1 MADSLIDGWLGSV
14 RRRVQREIRTHVRE
28 NAAIRGSRYSF
39 LQRAL
44 RATIAG
50 RSLPSFLAAYLIVD
64 ILLVAAE
71 AAANSRFPSYLPG
84 WTSPEMKG
92 LLKDIA
98 SYLLTAQ
105 VGLLGI
111 VSVAIGIVT
120 LIAQR
125 DDRSSTNTDVRLYYM
140 ESLAYEVVLSGVALL
155 IVLAAQFFWPL
166 QFAAHRLHFGGPD
179 LIFKVAL
186 TALHLIWLL
195 LNFSVFTQFVLT
207 TLRFVD
213 PKARERLRERYTAN
227 VIVPRDLSLRL
238 LRMFYNMA
246 NQQLIPQTDKKADP
260 SVTFGWGIL
269 DDGEVELSTLFKH
282 RSALTDVWMRPLRF
296 VLRRWAERSEKARPR
311 PPTPRENL
319 LGPGIRLDITLSFD
333 SRFEGLSEWCLRRG
347 GVPLLGWERYVVRRC
362 FRFRRAGADEDD
374 LPIPGMFLEEL
385 ADKIIGQI
393 ERLAVTGF
401 KGAMDE
407 LLRYHRFLLDI
418 QDTRTEDGTP
428 INLAEVGG
436 FFEAPHQEWIGQYRR
451 IFERACEKIGSE
463 PYFIQAL
470 SHAIMRLLPTDAT
483 TASAAVVSSLLDLG
497 IHEVIFLEAWVTRR
511 TTVDVHADE
520 SAQPRLELAGSD
532 RRAYDQ
538 VVANFIGAWENVLR
552 ISDRLYDSKA
562 KQQRPA
568 PQQWQALGKSWPFL
582 QRHLRNTAYSL
593 ACAVWNEDRI
603 GADRYRDSLVR
614 WIETLRL
621 DVDADFRIKHRSL
634 LTPDLTSA
642 NWEQVE
648 ARLAPYLRAP
658 WPQSP
663 GPDAIFGVVMRS
675 AVDDVINVVAAVTLA
690 WFMNEQQSTDIGGQ
704 TAALLLR
711 RQVIEGEGSRF
722 TVSSAP
728 RPTPFRS
735 LASLIIRAALADRHA
750 GHHYGAVLDEL
761 VRFLNGMSDRRV
773 VPGRVYSSWGWS
785 GLDSVRLH
793 LLAMLAAQLP
803 AQGDDGFVAAMR
815 EIAANEELL
824 SGDDEQL
831 RRITM
836 SLEAYLRALGDGMD
850 ERLFERGVRILAP
863 TADVAEARERLKTI
877 FSEAIAAINDER
889 AKRLR
894 ARPLDPAKIGALRDL
909 LMGALSPE
917 LHAFA
922 GVHIRKHQ
930 AQVTNVAEFRIN
942 GVDKGEL
949 VTPPMSWISSNDPNK
964 VLADAFRQTLT
975 QYVWGDFF
983 RRPREVVHIDSS
995 GYPGGYF
1002 DAVAEHADRV
1012 GSRPTLLVPYD
1023 PIGNTI
1029 SQWTYRLADKPD
1041 HIEVERREGRE
1052 GGGGTGYLGTI
1063 AGTDIFTADVEEDRS
1078 YLYSALMLKSVTY
1091 HHVTPSAYIEV
1102 IFEEGENPWKGTI
1115 LVRFAQSMTWS
1126 DYPVIE
1132 LKLDGLDEDVD
1143 EDVGED

>member
-1 MADSLIDGWLGSV
+1 MADGLIEGWLGSV
-14 RRRVQREIRTHVRE
+14 RRRVRSEIKAHVRK
-28 NAAIRGSRYSF
+28 NASIRGSRYSF
-39 LQRAL
+39 LQRGL

-50 RSLPSFLAAYLIVD
+50 RSLPSFLAAYLTID

-71 AAANSRFPSYLPG
+71 AAANSRFPAFLPG

-105 VGLLGI
+105 AAILGI

-155 IVLAAQFFWPL
+155 IVLSTQLFWPI
-166 QFAAHRLHFGGPD
+166 QFAAHRLHLGGPD
-179 LIFKVAL
+179 LIFKVGL

-207 TLRFVD
+207 TLRFVE

-246 NQQLIPQTDKKADP
+246 NQQLIPQTDKKAAP
-260 SVTFGWGIL
+260 SVTLGWGIL
-269 DDGEVELSTLFKH
+269 DDGNVELSTLFKH
-282 RSALTDVWMRPLRF
+282 RSTLTDVWLRPLRF
-296 VLRRWAERSEKARPR
+296 VLRRWVERSEKARTH
-311 PPTPRENL
+311 PPAACENPF
-319 LGPGIRLDITLSFD
+319 GPNIRLDIALSFD
-333 SRFEGLSEWCLRRG
+333 SRIEGLSEWCLRRG
-347 GVPLLGWERYVVRRC
+347 GVPLLGWEKYVVRQC
-362 FRFRRAGADEDD
+362 FRFRSVGSDDDD
-374 LPIPGMFLEEL
+374 LPTPGMFLEEL

-407 LLRYHRFLLDI
+407 LLRYHRFLLDV
-418 QDTRTEDGTP
+418 QDTRMEDGTP

-436 FFEAPHQEWIGQYRR
+436 FLEAPHQEWIGQYRR
-451 IFERACEKIGSE
+451 IFERACEKIRSE
-463 PYFIQAL
+463 PYFVQAL

-497 IHEVIFLEAWVTRR
+497 IHEVIFLESWVTRR
-511 TTVDVHADE
+511 TTVDVHTGE

-538 VVANFIGAWENVLR
+538 VIVDFIGAWENVLR

-568 PQQWQALGKSWPFL
+568 SQQWHALGKSWPFL
-582 QRHLRNTAYSL
+582 QRHLRNTAYFL
-593 ACAVWNEDRI
+593 ASAVWNEDRI

-614 WIETLRL
+614 WAETLRL
-621 DVDADFRIKHRSL
+621 GVNADFRIKHSSL
-634 LTPDLTSA
+634 LTPDLIST

-648 ARLAPYLRAP
+648 TRLAPYLGAP

-663 GPDAIFGVVMRS
+663 GPDAIFGTLIRT

-722 TVSSAP
+722 TVSSTP
-728 RPTPFRS
+728 RQTPFRC
-735 LASLIIRAALADRHA
+735 LASLIVRAALTDQFASHQ
-750 GHHYGAVLDEL
+750 YGATLDGL
-761 VRFLNGMSDRRV
+761 VQFLNGMSERRV

-785 GLDSVRLH
+785 GLDSIRLH
-793 LLAMLAAQLP
+793 LLAMLAAHLP
-803 AQGDDGFVAAMR
+803 AQGNDGFVAWMR
-815 EIAANEELL
+815 EIAANEDLF
-824 SGDDEQL
+824 SSDDEQL
-831 RRITM
+831 RRITT
-836 SLEAYLRALGDGMD
+836 SLDAYLRALDDGMD
-850 ERLFERGVRILAP
+850 ERLFERGVRLLAP
-863 TADVAEARERLKTI
+863 AADAAQARERLKTI
-877 FSEAIAAINDER
+877 LSEAVTAINDER

-894 ARPLDPAKIGALRDL
+894 ARPLDPVKITALRDL
-909 LMGALSPE
+909 LAGSLSPE
-917 LHAFA
+917 LFCFA
-922 GVHIRKHQ
+922 GFHIRKRQ
-930 AQVTNVAEFRIN
+930 AQVTKVAEFRIK

-949 VTPPMSWISSNDPNK
+949 VTPPMSWVSSNDTNK
-964 VLADAFRQTLT
+964 VIAGAFRQTLT
-975 QYVWGDFF
+975 QYVWAEFSQ
-983 RRPREVVHIDSS
+983 RPREVVHIDSS
-995 GYPGGYF
+995 SYPGGYF
-1002 DAVAEHADRV
+1002 DMVASHADRV
-1012 GSRPTLLVPYD
+1012 GPRPTLLVPYD
-1023 PIGNTI
+1023 PIGNTV
-1029 SQWTYRLADKPD
+1029 SQWTYGLTDKPD
-1041 HIEVERREGRE
+1041 NIRVKRRKERE

-1063 AGTDIFTADVEEDRS
+1063 DGTDIFTAGDIEKDRS
-1078 YLYSALMLKSVTY
+1078 GLYSALMLKSVTY
-1091 HHVTPSAYIEV
+1091 NRVTPSAYLDV
-1102 IFEEGENPWKGTI
+1102 IFEEGEDPWKGTI

-1126 DYPVIE
+1126 EDPVIE
-1132 LKLDGLDEDVD
+1132 LVLDGFDGDVD
-1143 EDVGED
+1143 ED